1 MKRNNNRMN
10 DRKRG
15 GLGRGLEVLLAD
27 TESMEALQH
36 QATVQN
42 PSQTQPTPAI
52 RADMGDERMQL
63 LKEAEALR
71 ILMLEFELLVRAD
84 LH

>member
-36 QATVQN
+36 QAIAQN
-42 PSQTQPTPAI
+42 VSQMQPAPAI
-52 RADMGDERMQL
+52 ASDMGNERAQL

>member
-1 MKRNNNRMN
+1 MN

-27 TESMEALQH
+27 TQPFDATQTASTNAAEPIAAP
-36 QATVQN
+36 QATPIPN
-42 PSQTQPTPAI
+42 EI
-52 RADMGDERMQL
+52 LHNERLEL
-63 LKEAEALR
+63 LNEAEALR
-71 ILMLEFELLVRAD
+71 ILMLEFELIVRAD

>member
-1 MKRNNNRMN
+1 MN

-27 TESMEALQH
+27 TQPFEATQTAPTNAAEPSAAK
-36 QATVQN
+36 QAT
-42 PSQTQPTPAI
+42 PIP
-52 RADMGDERMQL
+52 DETLHNERLEL

-71 ILMLEFELLVRAD
+71 ILMLEFELIVRTD